1 MRMQLCVLAL
11 ACAASLAQAKGSDPA
26 ALGKTLTPMGS
37 EMAANADGSIP
48 AWTGA
53 LAGNAG
59 TVDAKGGY
67 SDPYASEKP
76 LFTITAQNLAQYQK
90 FLSPGQV
97 AMFKR
102 YPDTY
107 KMHIYPTHRSA
118 NLPKTVLEQ
127 SRENVAKTSLADG
140 GNGLHDYVHGIP
152 FPLPTEALEVMW
164 NHMTRYRGGSY
175 ERISSSALVRENGAT
190 SYVRNQSL
198 INFADTI
205 SGLEPGNNTL
215 FMFKSRVLEPARLSG
230 EAVLVHEPI
239 DQVAEPRS
247 AWQYLPGQR
256 RVRRAP
262 MIAYDNSAR
271 YSNGLITADNIDG
284 YNGAPDRFDWK
295 LVGKQELYIPY
306 NSYKI
311 GSRDLKYDAVIKPNH
326 VNQDLARYEKH
337 RVWVVEATLKPN
349 ARHIYGKRRFY
360 VDEDSWQI
368 AQSDQYD
375 SRGELWRSGE
385 LHAIQHY
392 DHGFTYNVLE
402 TSYDLIAG
410 RYYAG
415 GLANEETEPMRV
427 GFAAKTDDYTPSD
440 LRRWA
445 K

>member
-11 ACAASLAQAKGSDPA
+11 ACTVGLAQAKGTDSA

-48 AWTGA
+48 AWSGG
-53 LAGNAG
+53 LASNAG
-59 TVDAKGGY
+59 TVDSKGGY
-67 SDPYASEKP
+67 SDPYAADKP
-76 LFTITAQNLAQYQK
+76 LFTIDSKNLAQYQK
-90 FLSPGQV
+90 FLSPGQI
-97 AMFKR
+97 ALFKR
-102 YPDTY
+102 FPDSY
-107 KMHIYPTHRSA
+107 KMNIYPTHRSA
-118 NLPKTVLEQ
+118 NLPKDVLVQ
-127 SRENVAKTSLADG
+127 SRDNVAKTSMADG
-140 GNGLHDYVHGIP
+140 GNGLHDYARGIP
-152 FPLPTEALEVMW
+152 FPLPTEGLEVMW

-198 INFADTI
+198 INFADTVG
-205 SGLEPGNNTL
+205 GLESGSNIL

-295 LVGKQELYIPY
+295 LIGKQELFIPY

-311 GSRDLKYDAVIKPNH
+311 GSHALKYDEVIKPDH
-326 VNQDLARYEKH
+326 INQDLARYEKH

-349 ARHIYGKRRFY
+349 ARHIYAKRRFY

-368 AQSDQYD
+368 AQADQYD

-385 LHAIQHY
+385 LHAIQQY

-402 TSYDLIAG
+402 TSYDLISG

>member
-11 ACAASLAQAKGSDPA
+11 ACTVGLAQAKGTDSA

-48 AWTGA
+48 VWTGGLGA
-53 LAGNAG
+53 NAG
-59 TVDAKGGY
+59 IVDSKGGY
-67 SDPYASEKP
+67 SDPYAAEKP
-76 LFTITAQNLAQYQK
+76 LFTITAKNVSQYQK
-90 FLSPGQV
+90 FLSPGQI
-97 AMFKR
+97 ALFKR
-102 YPDTY
+102 FPDSY
-107 KMHIYPTHRSA
+107 KMNIYPSHRSA
-118 NLPKTVLEQ
+118 NLPKDVLAA
-127 SRENVAKTSLADG
+127 SRDNVAKTSMADG
-140 GNGLHDYVHGIP
+140 GNGLHDYARGIP
-152 FPLPTEALEVMW
+152 FPLPTEGLEVMW

-175 ERISSSALVRENGAT
+175 ERISSAALVRENGAT

-198 INFADTI
+198 INFADTVG
-205 SGLEPGNNTL
+205 GLEANSNIL

-311 GSRDLKYDAVIKPNH
+311 GSRDIKYDAVIQPNH
-326 VNQDLARYEKH
+326 INQDLARYEKH
-337 RVWVVEATLKPN
+337 RVWVVEATLKPD
-349 ARHIYGKRRFY
+349 ARHIYAKRRFY

-385 LHAIQHY
+385 LHAIQQY

-402 TSYDLIAG
+402 TSYDLISG

>member
-48 AWTGA
+48 AWTGG

-118 NLPKTVLEQ
+118 NLPKAVFEQ

-360 VDEDSWQI
+360 IDEDSWQI

>member
-11 ACAASLAQAKGSDPA
+11 ACAASLAHAKGSDPA

-37 EMAANADGSIP
+37 QMSANADGSIP
-48 AWTGA
+48 AWTGG
-53 LAGNAG
+53 LASNAG

-76 LFTITAQNLAQYQK
+76 LFTITAQNLAQHQK

-118 NLPKTVLEQ
+118 NLPKTVLQQ

-311 GSRDLKYDAVIKPNH
+311 GSHDLKYDAVIKPNH

>member
-1 MRMQLCVLAL
+1 MRMQMCVLAL
-11 ACAASLAQAKGSDPA
+11 ACSVGLAQAKGNDPA
-26 ALGKTLTPMGS
+26 PLGKTLTPMGS

-48 AWTGA
+48 AWSGG

-59 TVDAKGGY
+59 TVDSKGSY
-67 SDPYASEKP
+67 SDPYAAEKP
-76 LFTITAQNLAQYQK
+76 LFTITAQNVTQYQK
-90 FLSPGQV
+90 FLSPGQI
-97 AMFKR
+97 ALFKR
-102 YPDTY
+102 YPASY
-107 KMHIYPTHRSA
+107 KMNVYPTHRSA
-118 NLPKTVLEQ
+118 NLPKDVLEQ
-127 SRENVAKTSLADG
+127 SRANVAKTSMADG
-140 GNGLHDYVHGIP
+140 GNGLHDYTRGIP
-152 FPLPTEALEVMW
+152 FPLPTEGLEVMW

-175 ERISSSALVRENGAT
+175 ERINSSALVRENGAT
-190 SYVRNQSL
+190 SYVRSQSL
-198 INFADTI
+198 INFAETV
-205 SGLEPGNNTL
+205 SGLEANANTL
-215 FMFKSRVLEPARLSG
+215 FFVKSRVLEPARLAG

-262 MIAYDNSAR
+262 MLAYDNSAR
-271 YSNGLITADNIDG
+271 YSNGLLTADNVDG

-295 LVGKQELYIPY
+295 LIGKQELFIPY

-311 GSRDLKYDAVIKPNH
+311 GSHALKYDEVIKPNH
-326 VNQDLARYEKH
+326 INQDLARYEKH
-337 RVWVVEATLKPN
+337 RVWVVEATLKPD
-349 ARHIYGKRRFY
+349 ARHIYAKRRFY

-385 LHAIQHY
+385 LHAIQQY

-415 GLANEETEPMRV
+415 GLANEETQPMRV

>member
-11 ACAASLAQAKGSDPA
+11 ACAASLAQAKGSDTA

-37 EMAANADGSIP
+37 QMAANADGSIP
-48 AWTGA
+48 AWTGG
-53 LAGNAG
+53 LASNAG

-67 SDPYASEKP
+67 SDPYANEKP
-76 LFTITAQNLAQYQK
+76 LFTITAQNLAQYQQ

-97 AMFKR
+97 ALFKR

-118 NLPKTVLEQ
+118 NLPKSVLEQ

-311 GSRDLKYDAVIKPNH
+311 GSHDLKYDAVIKPNH

>member
-1 MRMQLCVLAL
+1 MRMQMCVLAL
-11 ACAASLAQAKGSDPA
+11 ACSVGLAQAKGNDPTP
-26 ALGKTLTPMGS
+26 LGKTLTPMGS
-37 EMAANADGSIP
+37 EMAANADGSVP
-48 AWTGA
+48 AWSGGLPST
-53 LAGNAG
+53 AG
-59 TVDAKGGY
+59 TVDSKGSY
-67 SDPYASEKP
+67 SDPYAADKP
-76 LFTITAQNLAQYQK
+76 LFTVTAQNLAQYQK
-90 FLSPGQV
+90 FLSPGQI
-97 AMFKR
+97 ALFKR
-102 YPDTY
+102 YPDSY
-107 KMHIYPTHRSA
+107 KMNIYPSHRSA
-118 NLPKTVLEQ
+118 NLPKQVLDQ
-127 SRENVAKTSLADG
+127 SRANVAKTSLADG
-140 GNGLHDYVHGIP
+140 GNGLHDYARGIP
-152 FPLPTEALEVMW
+152 FPLPTEGLEVMW

-198 INFADTI
+198 INFADTV
-205 SGLEPGNNTL
+205 SGLEPNANTL
-215 FMFKSRVLEPARLSG
+215 FLFKSRVLEPARLSG

-295 LVGKQELYIPY
+295 LIGKQELFIPY

-311 GSRDLKYDAVIKPNH
+311 GSHALKYDEVIKPNH
-326 VNQDLARYEKH
+326 INQDLARYEKH
-337 RVWVVEATLKPN
+337 RVWVVEATLKPS
-349 ARHIYGKRRFY
+349 ARHIYAKRRFY

-368 AQSDQYD
+368 AQADQYD

-385 LHAIQHY
+385 LHAIQQY

-415 GLANEETEPMRV
+415 GLANEETQPMRV

>member
-11 ACAASLAQAKGSDPA
+11 ACTVGLAQAKGTDSA

-37 EMAANADGSIP
+37 EMAGNADGSIP
-48 AWTGA
+48 AWTGG
-53 LAGNAG
+53 LASNAG
-59 TVDAKGGY
+59 SVDSKGGY

-76 LFTITAQNLAQYQK
+76 LFTIDAKNVAQYQK
-90 FLSPGQV
+90 FLSPGQI

-102 YPDTY
+102 FPDSY
-107 KMHIYPTHRSA
+107 KMNIYPSHRSA
-118 NLPKTVLEQ
+118 NLPKEVLAQ
-127 SRENVAKTSLADG
+127 SRDNVAKTSMADG

-152 FPLPTEALEVMW
+152 FPLPTEGLEVMW

-198 INFADTI
+198 INFADTVG
-205 SGLEPGNNTL
+205 GLESGANIL

-230 EAVLVHEPI
+230 EAVLVHEPV

-295 LVGKQELYIPY
+295 LIGKQELFIPY

-311 GSRDLKYDAVIKPNH
+311 GSHSLKYDEVIKPNH

-337 RVWVVEATLKPN
+337 RVWVVEATLKPS
-349 ARHIYGKRRFY
+349 ARHIYAKRRFY

-385 LHAIQHY
+385 LHAIQQY

-402 TSYDLIAG
+402 TSYDLISG

-427 GFAAKTDDYTPSD
+427 GFSAKTDDYTPSD

>member
-11 ACAASLAQAKGSDPA
+11 ACTVGLAQAKGTDSA

-48 AWTGA
+48 AWSGG
-53 LAGNAG
+53 LASNAG
-59 TVDAKGGY
+59 TVDSKGGY
-67 SDPYASEKP
+67 SDPYAADKP
-76 LFTITAQNLAQYQK
+76 LFTIDSKNLAQYQK
-90 FLSPGQV
+90 FLSPGQI
-97 AMFKR
+97 ALFKR
-102 YPDTY
+102 FPDSY
-107 KMHIYPTHRSA
+107 KMNIYPTHRSA
-118 NLPKTVLEQ
+118 NLLKDVLVQ
-127 SRENVAKTSLADG
+127 SRDNVAKTSMADG
-140 GNGLHDYVHGIP
+140 GNGLHDYARGIP
-152 FPLPTEALEVMW
+152 FPLPTEGLEVMW

-198 INFADTI
+198 INFADTVG
-205 SGLEPGNNTL
+205 GLESGSNIL

-295 LVGKQELYIPY
+295 LIGKQELFIPY

-311 GSRDLKYDAVIKPNH
+311 GSHALKYDEVIKPDH
-326 VNQDLARYEKH
+326 INQDLARYEKH
-337 RVWVVEATLKPN
+337 RVWVVEATLKPS
-349 ARHIYGKRRFY
+349 ARHIYAKRRFY

-368 AQSDQYD
+368 AQADQYD

-385 LHAIQHY
+385 LHAIQQY

-402 TSYDLIAG
+402 TSYDLISG

>member
-37 EMAANADGSIP
+37 QMAANADGSIP
-48 AWTGA
+48 AWTGG

-118 NLPKTVLEQ
+118 NLPKAVLEQ

>member
-11 ACAASLAQAKGSDPA
+11 ACTVGLAQAKGTDSA

-48 AWTGA
+48 AWTGG
-53 LAGNAG
+53 LASNAG
-59 TVDAKGGY
+59 TVDSKGGY
-67 SDPYASEKP
+67 SDPYAAEKP
-76 LFTITAQNLAQYQK
+76 LFTVTAQNLAQYQK
-90 FLSPGQV
+90 FLSPGQI
-97 AMFKR
+97 ALFKR
-102 YPDTY
+102 FPDTY
-107 KMHIYPTHRSA
+107 KMNIYPSHRSA
-118 NLPKTVLEQ
+118 NLPKEVLAA
-127 SRENVAKTSLADG
+127 SRENVAKTSMADG
-140 GNGLHDYVHGIP
+140 GNGLHDYARGIP
-152 FPLPTEALEVMW
+152 FPLPTEGLEVMW

-175 ERISSSALVRENGAT
+175 ERISSAALVRENGAT

-198 INFADTI
+198 INFADTVG
-205 SGLEPGNNTL
+205 GLEPNSNIL

-295 LVGKQELYIPY
+295 LVGKQELFIPY

-337 RVWVVEATLKPN
+337 RVWVVEATLKPG
-349 ARHIYGKRRFY
+349 ARHIYAKRRFY

-385 LHAIQHY
+385 LHAIQQY

-402 TSYDLIAG
+402 TSYDLISG

-415 GLANEETEPMRV
+415 GLANEEIEPMRV

>member
-11 ACAASLAQAKGSDPA
+11 ACTVGLAQAKGTDSA

-37 EMAANADGSIP
+37 EMAANVDGSIP
-48 AWTGA
+48 AWSGG
-53 LAGNAG
+53 LASNAG
-59 TVDAKGGY
+59 TVDSKGGY
-67 SDPYASEKP
+67 SDPYAADKP
-76 LFTITAQNLAQYQK
+76 LFTIDSKNLAQYQK
-90 FLSPGQV
+90 FLSPGQI
-97 AMFKR
+97 ALFKR
-102 YPDTY
+102 FPDSY
-107 KMHIYPTHRSA
+107 KMNIYPTHRSA
-118 NLPKTVLEQ
+118 NLPKDVLVQ
-127 SRENVAKTSLADG
+127 SRDNVAKTSMADG
-140 GNGLHDYVHGIP
+140 GNGLHDYARGIP
-152 FPLPTEALEVMW
+152 FPLPTEGLEVMW

-198 INFADTI
+198 INFADTVG
-205 SGLEPGNNTL
+205 GLESGSNIL

-295 LVGKQELYIPY
+295 LIGKQELFIPY

-311 GSRDLKYDAVIKPNH
+311 GSHALKYDEVIKPDH
-326 VNQDLARYEKH
+326 INQDLARYEKH
-337 RVWVVEATLKPN
+337 RVWVVEATLKPS
-349 ARHIYGKRRFY
+349 ARHIYAKRRFY

-368 AQSDQYD
+368 AQADQYD

-385 LHAIQHY
+385 LHAIQQY

-402 TSYDLIAG
+402 TSYDLISG

>member
-48 AWTGA
+48 AWTGG

-118 NLPKTVLEQ
+118 NLPKAVLEQ

-360 VDEDSWQI
+360 IDEDSWQI

>member
-11 ACAASLAQAKGSDPA
+11 ACTVGLAQAKGTDSA

-48 AWTGA
+48 AWTGGLGA
-53 LAGNAG
+53 NAG
-59 TVDAKGGY
+59 IVDSKGGY
-67 SDPYASEKP
+67 SDPYAAEKP
-76 LFTITAQNLAQYQK
+76 LFTITAKNVSQHQK
-90 FLSPGQV
+90 FLSPGQI
-97 AMFKR
+97 ALFKR
-102 YPDTY
+102 FPDSY
-107 KMHIYPTHRSA
+107 KMNIYPSHRSA
-118 NLPKTVLEQ
+118 NLPKDVLAA
-127 SRENVAKTSLADG
+127 SRDNVAKTSMADG
-140 GNGLHDYVHGIP
+140 GNGLHDYARGIP
-152 FPLPTEALEVMW
+152 FPLPTEGLEVMW

-175 ERISSSALVRENGAT
+175 ERISSAALVRENGAT

-198 INFADTI
+198 INFADTVG
-205 SGLEPGNNTL
+205 GLEANSNIL

-311 GSRDLKYDAVIKPNH
+311 GSRDIKYDAVIQPNH
-326 VNQDLARYEKH
+326 INQDLARYEKH
-337 RVWVVEATLKPN
+337 RVWVVEATLKPD
-349 ARHIYGKRRFY
+349 ARHIYAKRRFY

-385 LHAIQHY
+385 LHAIQQY

-402 TSYDLIAG
+402 TSYDLISG

>member
-11 ACAASLAQAKGSDPA
+11 ACAASLAHAKGTDTA

-48 AWTGA
+48 AWTGG
-53 LAGNAG
+53 LATNAG
-59 TVDAKGGY
+59 TVDSKGSY
-67 SDPYASEKP
+67 SDPYANEKP
-76 LFTITAQNLAQYQK
+76 LFTITAQNVAQYQK
-90 FLSPGQV
+90 FLSPGQM

-102 YPDTY
+102 FPDTY
-107 KMHIYPTHRSA
+107 KMNIYPTHRSA
-118 NLPKTVLEQ
+118 NLPKAVYDQ
-127 SRENVAKTSLADG
+127 SRENVTKTSMADG
-140 GNGLHDYVHGIP
+140 GNGLHDYAHGIP

-175 ERISSSALVRENGAT
+175 ERISSSALVRENGAV
-190 SYVRNQSL
+190 SYVRNQAL
-198 INFADTI
+198 ISFADTI

-295 LVGKQELYIPY
+295 LIGKQELYIPY

-311 GSRDLKYDAVIKPNH
+311 GSHDLKYDAVIKPNH

-337 RVWVVEATLKPN
+337 RVWVVEATLKPS
-349 ARHIYGKRRFY
+349 ARHIYAKRRFY
-360 VDEDSWQI
+360 IDEDSWQI

-385 LHAIQHY
+385 LHAIQQY
-392 DHGFTYNVLE
+392 DHNFTYNVLE
-402 TSYDLIAG
+402 TSYDLISG

-415 GLANEETEPMRV
+415 GLANEETAPMRV
-427 GFAAKTDDYTPSD
+427 GFPAKTDDYTPSD

>member
-48 AWTGA
+48 AWTGG

-118 NLPKTVLEQ
+118 NLPKAVLEQ

>member
-1 MRMQLCVLAL
+1 MRMQLCVLTL
-11 ACAASLAQAKGSDPA
+11 ACFAGLAQAKNNDPA
-26 ALGKTLTPMGS
+26 ALGTSLTPMGA
-37 EMAANADGSIP
+37 EMAGNADGSIP
-48 AWTGA
+48 AWTGG
-53 LAGNAG
+53 LTKSAG
-59 TVDAKGGY
+59 TVDSKGGY
-67 SDPYASEKP
+67 SDPFANEQP
-76 LFTITAQNLAQYQK
+76 LYTITAQNLAQHQQ
-90 FLSPGQV
+90 FLSPGQI

-102 YPDTY
+102 YPGSY
-107 KMHIYPTHRSA
+107 KMNIYPTHRSA
-118 NLPKTVLEQ
+118 NLPQKVLDQ
-127 SRENVAKTSLADG
+127 SRANVAKTSLSEG
-140 GNGLHDYVHGIP
+140 GNGLHDYVSGIP
-152 FPLPTEALEVMW
+152 FPLPTEGLEVMW

-175 ERISSSALVRENGAT
+175 ERVSSSALVRENGST
-190 SYVRNQSL
+190 SYIRSQSL
-198 INFADTI
+198 VSFAETVE
-205 SGLEPGNNTL
+205 GLPASSNML
-215 FMFKSRVLEPARLSG
+215 FMFKSRILEPARLNG

-284 YNGAPDRFDWK
+284 YNGAPDRYNWK
-295 LVGKQELYIPY
+295 LLGKQELYIPY

-311 GSRDLKYDAVIKPNH
+311 GSREITYDTLIGPQH
-326 VNQDLARYEKH
+326 INQDLARYEKH
-337 RVWVVEATLKPN
+337 RVWVVEATLKPG
-349 ARHIYGKRRFY
+349 ARHIYAKRRFY

-392 DHGFTYNVLE
+392 DHNFTYNVLE
-402 TSYDLIAG
+402 TSYDLISA

-415 GLANEETEPMRV
+415 GMSNEERSPMRV
-427 GFAAKTDDYTPSD
+427 GFVSRTSDYTPSD

>member
-1 MRMQLCVLAL
+1 MRMQMCVLAL
-11 ACAASLAQAKGSDPA
+11 ACSVGLAQAKGNDPTP
-26 ALGKTLTPMGS
+26 LGKTLTPMGS
-37 EMAANADGSIP
+37 EMAANADGSVP
-48 AWTGA
+48 AWSGGLPST
-53 LAGNAG
+53 AG
-59 TVDAKGGY
+59 TVDSKGSY
-67 SDPYASEKP
+67 SDPYAADKP
-76 LFTITAQNLAQYQK
+76 LFTVTAQNLAQYQK
-90 FLSPGQV
+90 FLSPGQI
-97 AMFKR
+97 ALFKR
-102 YPDTY
+102 YPDSY
-107 KMHIYPTHRSA
+107 KMNIYPSHRSA
-118 NLPKTVLEQ
+118 NLPRQVLDQ
-127 SRENVAKTSLADG
+127 SRANVAKTSLADG
-140 GNGLHDYVHGIP
+140 GNGLHDYARGIP
-152 FPLPTEALEVMW
+152 FPLPTEGLEVMW

-198 INFADTI
+198 INFADTV
-205 SGLEPGNNTL
+205 SGLEPNANTL
-215 FMFKSRVLEPARLSG
+215 FLFKSRVLEPARLSG

-295 LVGKQELYIPY
+295 LIGKQELFIPY

-311 GSRDLKYDAVIKPNH
+311 GSHALKYDEVIKPNH
-326 VNQDLARYEKH
+326 INQDLARYEKH
-337 RVWVVEATLKPN
+337 RVWVVEATLKPS
-349 ARHIYGKRRFY
+349 ARHIYAKRRFY

-368 AQSDQYD
+368 AQADQYD

-385 LHAIQHY
+385 LHAIQQY

-415 GLANEETEPMRV
+415 GLANEETQPMRV

>member
-11 ACAASLAQAKGSDPA
+11 ACSVGLAQAKGTDSA
-26 ALGKTLTPMGS
+26 ALGKNLTPMGS

-48 AWTGA
+48 AWSGG
-53 LAGNAG
+53 LASNAG
-59 TVDAKGGY
+59 TVDSKGGY
-67 SDPYASEKP
+67 SDPYAAEKP
-76 LFTITAQNLAQYQK
+76 LFTITAQNLEQYQK
-90 FLSPGQV
+90 FLSRGQI
-97 AMFKR
+97 ALFKR
-102 YPDTY
+102 FPDSY
-107 KMHIYPTHRSA
+107 KMNIYPSHRSA
-118 NLPKTVLEQ
+118 NLPKEVLAA
-127 SRENVAKTSLADG
+127 SRDNVAKTSMADG
-140 GNGLHDYVHGIP
+140 GNGLHDYAKGIP
-152 FPLPTEALEVMW
+152 FPLPTEGLEVMW

-175 ERISSSALVRENGAT
+175 ERVSSAALVRENGAT

-198 INFADTI
+198 INFADTVG
-205 SGLEPGNNTL
+205 GLEPGNNVL

-295 LVGKQELYIPY
+295 LVGKQELFIPY

-311 GSRDLKYDAVIKPNH
+311 GSRDLKYDDVIKPNH

-337 RVWVVEATLKPN
+337 RVWVVEATLKPG
-349 ARHIYGKRRFY
+349 ARHIYAKRRFY

-385 LHAIQHY
+385 LHAIQQY

-402 TSYDLIAG
+402 TSYDLISG

>member
-11 ACAASLAQAKGSDPA
+11 ACTVGLAQAKGTDSA

-48 AWTGA
+48 AWTGG
-53 LAGNAG
+53 LASNAG
-59 TVDAKGGY
+59 SVDSKGSY
-67 SDPYASEKP
+67 SDPYAAEKP
-76 LFTITAQNLAQYQK
+76 LFTITAQNVTQYQK
-90 FLSPGQV
+90 FLSPGQI
-97 AMFKR
+97 ALFKR
-102 YPDTY
+102 FPDSY
-107 KMHIYPTHRSA
+107 KMNVYPTHRSA
-118 NLPKTVLEQ
+118 NLPPDVLAQ
-127 SRENVAKTSLADG
+127 SRDNVAKTSMADG
-140 GNGLHDYVHGIP
+140 GNGLHDYARGIP
-152 FPLPTEALEVMW
+152 FPLPTEGLEVMW

-198 INFADTI
+198 INFADTVG
-205 SGLEPGNNTL
+205 GLESGSNIL

-295 LVGKQELYIPY
+295 LVGKQELFIPY

-311 GSRDLKYDAVIKPNH
+311 GSHALKYDDVIKPNH
-326 VNQDLARYEKH
+326 INQDLARYEKH

-349 ARHIYGKRRFY
+349 ARHIYAKRRFY

-385 LHAIQHY
+385 LHAIQQY

-402 TSYDLIAG
+402 TSYDLISG

>member
-11 ACAASLAQAKGSDPA
+11 ACSVGLAQAKGTDSA

-48 AWTGA
+48 AWSGG
-53 LAGNAG
+53 LASNAG
-59 TVDAKGGY
+59 TVDSKGGY
-67 SDPYASEKP
+67 SDPYAADKP

-90 FLSPGQV
+90 FLSPGQI
-97 AMFKR
+97 ALFKR
-102 YPDTY
+102 FPDSY
-107 KMHIYPTHRSA
+107 KMNIYPSHRSA
-118 NLPKTVLEQ
+118 NLPQEVLAA
-127 SRENVAKTSLADG
+127 SRDNVARTSMADG
-140 GNGLHDYVHGIP
+140 GNGLHDYARGIP
-152 FPLPTEALEVMW
+152 FPLPTEGLEVIW

-175 ERISSSALVRENGAT
+175 ERISSAALVRENGAT

-198 INFADTI
+198 INFADTVG
-205 SGLEPGNNTL
+205 GLESGSNIL

-295 LVGKQELYIPY
+295 LVGKQELFIPY

-311 GSRDLKYDAVIKPNH
+311 GSRDLKYDDVIKPNH

-337 RVWVVEATLKPN
+337 RVWVVEATLKPG
-349 ARHIYGKRRFY
+349 ARHIYAKRRFY

-385 LHAIQHY
+385 LHAIQQY

-402 TSYDLIAG
+402 TSYDLISG

>member
-11 ACAASLAQAKGSDPA
+11 ACTVGLAQAKGTDSA

-37 EMAANADGSIP
+37 EMAANADGTIP
-48 AWTGA
+48 AWTGG
-53 LAGNAG
+53 LAANAG
-59 TVDAKGGY
+59 TVDSKGGY
-67 SDPYASEKP
+67 SDPYAAEKP
-76 LFTITAQNLAQYQK
+76 LFTITAKNVAQYEK

-97 AMFKR
+97 ALFKR
-102 YPDTY
+102 FPDSY
-107 KMHIYPTHRSA
+107 KMNIYPSHRSA
-118 NLPKTVLEQ
+118 NLPKEVLTA
-127 SRENVAKTSLADG
+127 SRDNVAKTSMADG
-140 GNGLHDYVHGIP
+140 GNGLHDYARGIP
-152 FPLPTEALEVMW
+152 FPLPTEGLEVMW

-175 ERISSSALVRENGAT
+175 ERISSAALVRENGAT

-198 INFADTI
+198 INFADTVG
-205 SGLEPGNNTL
+205 GLEAGSNVL

-311 GSRDLKYDAVIKPNH
+311 GSRDIKYDEVIKPNH

-337 RVWVVEATLKPN
+337 RVWVVEATLKPD
-349 ARHIYGKRRFY
+349 ARHIYAKRRFY

-385 LHAIQHY
+385 LHAIQQY

-402 TSYDLIAG
+402 TSYDLISG

>member
-11 ACAASLAQAKGSDPA
+11 ACAVGLAQAKNLDSA

-37 EMAANADGSIP
+37 ELAGNADGSIP
-48 AWTGA
+48 AWTGG
-53 LAGNAG
+53 LAKNAG
-59 TVDAKGGY
+59 TVDSKGGY
-67 SDPYASEKP
+67 SDPFSSEKP
-76 LFTITAQNLAQYQK
+76 QFTITAQNLAQYQK
-90 FLSPGQV
+90 YLSPGQI

-102 YPDTY
+102 FPDSY
-107 KMHIYPTHRSA
+107 KMNIYPTHRSA
-118 NLPKTVLEQ
+118 SLPKEVLDA
-127 SRENVAKTSLADG
+127 SRNNVAKTSMADV
-140 GNGLHDYVHGIP
+140 GNGLHDYARGIP
-152 FPLPTEALEVMW
+152 FPLPTEGLEVMW

-175 ERISSSALVRENGAT
+175 ERISSSALVRENGTT
-190 SYVRNQSL
+190 SYIRNQSL

-205 SGLEPGNNTL
+205 GGLDPNANIL
-215 FMFKSRVLEPARLSG
+215 FMFKSRVLEPARLTG

-295 LVGKQELYIPY
+295 LLGKQELYIPY

-311 GSRDLKYDAVIKPNH
+311 GSHELKYDAVIKPNH
-326 VNQDLARYEKH
+326 INQDLARYEKH
-337 RVWVVEATLKPN
+337 RVWVVEATLKPT
-349 ARHIYGKRRFY
+349 ARHIYAKRRFY

-385 LHAIQHY
+385 LHAIQQY

-402 TSYDLIAG
+402 TSYDLISG

-427 GFAAKTDDYTPSD
+427 GFDARTDDYTPSD

>member
-11 ACAASLAQAKGSDPA
+11 ACAASLAQAKDSNPA

-48 AWTGA
+48 AWTGG
-53 LAGNAG
+53 LASNAG

-118 NLPKTVLEQ
+118 SLPKTVLEQ

-311 GSRDLKYDAVIKPNH
+311 GSHDLKYDAVIKPNH

-360 VDEDSWQI
+360 IDEDSWQI

>member
-11 ACAASLAQAKGSDPA
+11 ACTVGLAQAKGTDSA

-37 EMAANADGSIP
+37 EMAANVDGSIP
-48 AWTGA
+48 AWSGG
-53 LAGNAG
+53 LASNAG
-59 TVDAKGGY
+59 TVDSKGGY
-67 SDPYASEKP
+67 SDPYAADKP
-76 LFTITAQNLAQYQK
+76 LFTIDSKNLAQYQK
-90 FLSPGQV
+90 FLSPGQI
-97 AMFKR
+97 ALFKR
-102 YPDTY
+102 FPDSY
-107 KMHIYPTHRSA
+107 KMNIYPTHRSA
-118 NLPKTVLEQ
+118 NLPKDVLVQ
-127 SRENVAKTSLADG
+127 SRDNVAKTSMADG
-140 GNGLHDYVHGIP
+140 GNGLHDYARGIP
-152 FPLPTEALEVMW
+152 FPLPTEGLEVMW

-198 INFADTI
+198 INFADTVG
-205 SGLEPGNNTL
+205 GLESGSNIL

-295 LVGKQELYIPY
+295 LIGKQELFIPY

-311 GSRDLKYDAVIKPNH
+311 GSHALKYDEVIKPDH
-326 VNQDLARYEKH
+326 INQDLARYEKH

-349 ARHIYGKRRFY
+349 ARHIYAKRRFY

-368 AQSDQYD
+368 AQADQYD

-385 LHAIQHY
+385 LHAIQQY

-402 TSYDLIAG
+402 TSYDLISG

>member
-11 ACAASLAQAKGSDPA
+11 ACTVGLAQAKGTDSA

-48 AWTGA
+48 AWSGG
-53 LAGNAG
+53 LASNAG
-59 TVDAKGGY
+59 TVDSKGGY
-67 SDPYASEKP
+67 SDPYAADKP
-76 LFTITAQNLAQYQK
+76 LFTIDSKNLAQYQK
-90 FLSPGQV
+90 FLSPGQI
-97 AMFKR
+97 ALFKR
-102 YPDTY
+102 FPDSY
-107 KMHIYPTHRSA
+107 KMNIYPTHRSA
-118 NLPKTVLEQ
+118 NLPKDVLVQ
-127 SRENVAKTSLADG
+127 SRDNVAKTSMADG
-140 GNGLHDYVHGIP
+140 GNGLHDYARGIP
-152 FPLPTEALEVMW
+152 FPLPTEGLEVMW

-198 INFADTI
+198 INFADTVG
-205 SGLEPGNNTL
+205 GLESGSNIL

-295 LVGKQELYIPY
+295 LIGKQELFIPY

-311 GSRDLKYDAVIKPNH
+311 GSHALKYDEVIKPDH
-326 VNQDLARYEKH
+326 INQDLARYEKH
-337 RVWVVEATLKPN
+337 RVWVVEATLKPS
-349 ARHIYGKRRFY
+349 ARHIYAKRRFY

-368 AQSDQYD
+368 AQADQYD

-385 LHAIQHY
+385 LHAIQQY

-402 TSYDLIAG
+402 TSYDLISG

>member
-1 MRMQLCVLAL
+1 M
-11 ACAASLAQAKGSDPA
+11 
-26 ALGKTLTPMGS
+26 
-37 EMAANADGSIP
+37 
-48 AWTGA
+48 
-53 LAGNAG
+53 
-59 TVDAKGGY
+59 
-67 SDPYASEKP
+67 
-76 LFTITAQNLAQYQK
+76 
-90 FLSPGQV
+90 
-97 AMFKR
+97 
-102 YPDTY
+102 
-107 KMHIYPTHRSA
+107 
-118 NLPKTVLEQ
+118 
-127 SRENVAKTSLADG
+127 ADG
-140 GNGLHDYVHGIP
+140 GNGLHDYARGIP
-152 FPLPTEALEVMW
+152 FPLPTEGLEVMW

-175 ERISSSALVRENGAT
+175 ERISSAALVRENGAT

-198 INFADTI
+198 INFADTVG
-205 SGLEPGNNTL
+205 GLESGSNIL

-295 LVGKQELYIPY
+295 LVGKQELFIPY

-311 GSRDLKYDAVIKPNH
+311 GSRDIKYDDVIKPNH

-337 RVWVVEATLKPN
+337 RVWVVEATLKPG
-349 ARHIYGKRRFY
+349 ARHIYAKRRFY

-385 LHAIQHY
+385 LHAIQQY

-402 TSYDLIAG
+402 TSYDLISG

>member
-11 ACAASLAQAKGSDPA
+11 ACAASLAHAKGTDSA

-48 AWTGA
+48 AWTGG
-53 LAGNAG
+53 LASNAG
-59 TVDAKGGY
+59 TVDSKGGY

-76 LFTITAQNLAQYQK
+76 LFTITAQNVAQYQT
-90 FLSPGQV
+90 FLSPGQM

-102 YPDTY
+102 YPDSYT
-107 KMHIYPTHRSA
+107 MNIYPTHRSA
-118 NLPKTVLEQ
+118 NLPKAVYDQ
-127 SRENVAKTSLADG
+127 SRENVAKTSMADG
-140 GNGLHDYVHGIP
+140 GNGLHDYAHGIP
-152 FPLPTEALEVMW
+152 FPLPTQALEVMW

-175 ERISSSALVRENGAT
+175 ERISSAALVRENGAV
-190 SYVRNQSL
+190 SFVRNQSL

-205 SGLEPGNNTL
+205 SGLEPGNNVL

-295 LVGKQELYIPY
+295 LIGKQELYIPY

-311 GSRDLKYDAVIKPNH
+311 GSHDLKYDAVVKPNH

-337 RVWVVEATLKPN
+337 RVWVVEATLKPG
-349 ARHIYGKRRFY
+349 ARHIYAKRRFY

-392 DHGFTYNVLE
+392 DHNFTYNVLE

-415 GLANEETEPMRV
+415 GLANEETAPMRV
-427 GFAAKTDDYTPSD
+427 GFPAKTDDYTPSD